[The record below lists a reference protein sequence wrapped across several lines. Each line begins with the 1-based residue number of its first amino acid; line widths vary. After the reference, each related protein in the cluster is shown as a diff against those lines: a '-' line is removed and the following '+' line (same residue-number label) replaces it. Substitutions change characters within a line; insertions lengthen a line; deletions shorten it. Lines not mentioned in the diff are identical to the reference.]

1 MSRTRIRGRM
11 SGSGVCWGPGPVLY
25 FVPWLVSMFAA
36 ASIFH
41 DLLVL
46 YKTPK
51 TNAIFGCFQNTIRLL
66 VPLQARQCP
75 WWFYKINS
83 YTFFWNCYRKSIL
96 CEKFPLDPFF
106 DSSSSRFHIE
116 NIFMHCC
123 EFLCHLSKGLQY
135 HSSVETRYLRTC
147 LDAQD
152 FKTSSLTLKNENDCF
167 LSAHL
172 SSSLIITW
180 NSWLIKGCFTRKSF
194 LGFRPISILVAFK
207 KLAQFSNAMLLY
219 KIFSKFLCS
228 FSRNWTIW
236 PRFAMHLYIWT
247 HMVKQIQS
255 IRRVQSV
262 FWHVTCSTTIQ

>member
-1 MSRTRIRGRM
+1 
-11 SGSGVCWGPGPVLY
+11 
-25 FVPWLVSMFAA
+25 MFAA
-36 ASIFH
+36 VSIFH

-51 TNAIFGCFQNTIRLL
+51 TNVIFGCFQNTFRLL

-83 YTFFWNCYRKSIL
+83 YTFFENC
-96 CEKFPLDPFF
+96 
-106 DSSSSRFHIE
+106 IE
-116 NIFMHCC
+116 NQSCVKSFRWILSLIRLRVVFILKISLCTAVNSCAIF
-123 EFLCHLSKGLQY
+123 LKGW

-147 LDAQD
+147 LNAQD
-152 FKTSSLTLKNENDCF
+152 CKTSSLTLKNENDCF